1 MNNRDYDYYHQRNH
15 SNIFYDVHE
24 PYSYELRMRAWNSF
38 KRTYPFNAQLIIH
51 LYGQSAA
58 PSALIDYKRM
68 SEVKAAALC
77 SYFNDIPEPVTRL
90 G

>member
-1 MNNRDYDYYHQRNH
+1 MNNRDYDYYYRRNH

-24 PYSYELRMRAWNSF
+24 PYTYELRMRTWKAF
-38 KRTYPFNAQLIIH
+38 KKRYPFNAQLIIH
-51 LYGQSAA
+51 LYGESSA
-58 PSALIDYKRM
+58 STALIDYKRV
-68 SEVKAAALC
+68 SEMKAAALC